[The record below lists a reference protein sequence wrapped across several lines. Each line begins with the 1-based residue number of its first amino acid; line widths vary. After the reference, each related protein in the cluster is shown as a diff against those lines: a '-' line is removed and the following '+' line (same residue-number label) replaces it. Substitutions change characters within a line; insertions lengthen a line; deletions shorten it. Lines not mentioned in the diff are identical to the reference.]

1 MRVLLSTYGSR
12 GDVEPM
18 AALAVALRGIGVEA
32 VVCAPADPE
41 FLRLLDRA
49 EVPLAPAF
57 MPVRPWIDRARRSGW
72 DLPRAAAEMAARQY
86 EAVAAAAEGCDAIV
100 ATGLFPSIAAAQTV
114 AEVRDVP
121 YVWTA
126 FCPVILPSPHHPPL
140 AYPGHPHPPGVT
152 DNHALWDHNDAAMN
166 ALFGRAVNGLRAS
179 VGLPELDRVR
189 DHVFTRRPWLAADPL
204 LGPWPGAAELEV
216 VQTGAWVL
224 PDDRPLP
231 AELEAFLAAGESPVY
246 VGFGSMGM
254 PGVADTAHVAVEAAR
269 ARGRRVILARGW
281 ADAVPADGRDDVL
294 AVALVNQL
302 ALFPPVAALVPPGGA
317 GSTFAAAPARWPQ
330 VVVPRL
336 ADQPYWAERV
346 AALGVGLAHD
356 GPVATLD
363 SLSAGL
369 AVALSSEAAGRASGL
384 AGVLRAD
391 GAAGAA
397 RGLGQLTGLQG
408 PPVERLSAD

>member
-204 LGPWPGAAELEV
+204 LGPWPGAAALEV

-294 AVALVNQL
+294 AVADVNQQ
-302 ALFPPVAALVPPGGA
+302 ALFPRVAAVVHHGGA
-317 GSTFAAAPARWPQ
+317 GTTTAAAMAGAPQ
-330 VVVPRL
+330 VVIPQMYDQHYWSRRIDDLGIGAANAAGAPTVESLTGALERAL
-336 ADQPYWAERV
+336 QAEVADHARAVASRIRRDGARVAAERV
-346 AALGVGLAHD
+346 
-356 GPVATLD
+356 VA
-363 SLSAGL
+363 
-369 AVALSSEAAGRASGL
+369 
-384 AGVLRAD
+384 
-391 GAAGAA
+391 
-397 RGLGQLTGLQG
+397 
-408 PPVERLSAD
+408 ERR